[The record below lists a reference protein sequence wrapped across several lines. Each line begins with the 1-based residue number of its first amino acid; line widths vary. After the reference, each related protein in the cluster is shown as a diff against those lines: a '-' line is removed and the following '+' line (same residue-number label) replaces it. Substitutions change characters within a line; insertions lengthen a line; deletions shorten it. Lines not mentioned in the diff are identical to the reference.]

1 MAPASQNLESLA
13 RQAVAFHQQGKLDEA
28 EKLYLQI
35 LEAEPG
41 LFGPLNHLGLIRL
54 QQGRNAEA
62 AEFLAKA
69 LKIMPNDLGALV
81 NCGMALRAVGRPAE
95 ALTLFDEALKIQPN
109 IPEALYNRGVV
120 LNDLQRYEDA
130 IEANDRVLVLRP
142 DFAAA
147 FINRGVALAAVN
159 RLDDALA
166 SYDRALAL
174 QPGNAMALNA
184 RGLALRALRRPPEAL
199 ENFERALAADPGFAD
214 ARYNRA
220 VALLQLQRFA
230 DALADFET
238 VMAARPND
246 AELLNNRGVTLW
258 NLKRPA
264 EALASFDRALAIE
277 PGFAEVWG
285 NRGLALRDLA
295 RFEEALA
302 SYDHLLKLQ
311 PQNPVAWNSR
321 GTVLRDM
328 KRFDEAVESYGR
340 AIEIRPG
347 YAEALNNRGYTL
359 WADKHDYAP
368 ALADL
373 ERALV
378 LDPDHP
384 YARGEILHMKMY
396 GADWAGFDKL
406 KAEIETGIR
415 LGQRVARPFMFQAV
429 SQNPEDLQACSRI
442 WARDLY
448 FEVADVPR
456 HDPALRKD
464 RKKIRIGYVSGEFR
478 EQATAILMA
487 GLYEQHD
494 REKFEVIA
502 LDNTGAASGAMRQ
515 RLEKAFDRMIDISV
529 LSDEA
534 AAARIRAEEIDILVN
549 LNGYFGKPRMG
560 VFARR
565 PAPIQVNYLGFPATL
580 GASYIDYILADGIV
594 IPPGEEKFYDE
605 QVVRLPASYQAND
618 NKGRAIGAAPSRA
631 EAGLPATGFVFANFN
646 NSYKLTPDVF
656 AGWMRIL
663 KASEGSVLWLL
674 EARPPF
680 AENLARQAKAQGVDP
695 ARIVYA
701 PDLPPQQHL
710 ARLGLADLF
719 LDTLPYN
726 AHTTASDALWAGVPL
741 LTLRGT
747 TFPGRVAASL
757 LTAAGMPE
765 LVTETQAD
773 YEALA
778 VTLAGDAKALAAL
791 KVKLAQNR
799 DTCALFDTE
808 TFARHI
814 ESAYARMWQRWLD
827 GERSQGFAVAGEK

>member
-1 MAPASQNLESLA
+1 MEMDLQSLA
-13 RQAVAFHQQGKLDEA
+13 KQAVAFHQQGNLAEA

-35 LEAEPG
+35 LDADPG
-41 LFGPLNHLGLIRL
+41 LFGPLNYLGLIRL

-95 ALTLFDEALKIQPN
+95 ALTLFDVALGIQAN
-109 IPEALYNRGVV
+109 IPEAIYNRGVV
-120 LNDLQRYEDA
+120 LGDLQRFEDA
-130 IEANDRVLVLRP
+130 LDAYDRALVLKP
-142 DFAAA
+142 DFIAAQ
-147 FINRGVALAAVN
+147 INRGMALAAVN
-159 RLDDALA
+159 RFDDALA
-166 SYDRALAL
+166 SYDRVLAA
-174 QPGNAMALNA
+174 QPGNAIVLLA
-184 RGLALRALRRPPEAL
+184 RGLALRAMRRVPEAL
-199 ENFERALAADPGFAD
+199 ENFEHALAADPGFLD

-220 VALLQLQRFA
+220 VALLQLQRFG
-230 DALADFET
+230 DALTDFET
-238 VMAARPND
+238 VMAARPDD
-246 AELLNNRGVTLW
+246 AELLNNRGVALW

-277 PGFAEVWG
+277 PGFVEVWG

-295 RFEEALA
+295 RFEDALA
-302 SYDHLLKLQ
+302 SYDRLLGIL
-311 PQNPVAWNSR
+311 PDNAVAWNSR
-321 GTVLRDM
+321 GNVQRDL
-328 KRFDEAVESYGR
+328 KRFDDAIGSYSR
-340 AIEIRPG
+340 AIKIRPS
-347 YAEALNNRGYTL
+347 YAEALNNRGYTY
-359 WADKHDYAP
+359 WADKREGAP

-373 ERALV
+373 ERVMA

-384 YARGEILHMKMY
+384 YVLGEILHLKMY
-396 GADWAGFDKL
+396 GGDWAEFEKL
-406 KAEIETGIR
+406 KSEIETGIR
-415 LGQRVARPFMFQAV
+415 LGQRAARPFMFQAV
-429 SQNPEDLQACSRI
+429 STSPEDLQACSRI

-448 FEVADVPR
+448 FEVAGTPR
-456 HDPALRKD
+456 HDPASRKD
-464 RKKIRIGYVSGEFR
+464 KAKIRIGYVSGEFR

-487 GLYEQHD
+487 GLYESHD

-502 LDNTGAASGAMRQ
+502 IDNTGTASGAMRE

-560 VFARR
+560 VLARR

-594 IPPGEEKFYDE
+594 IPPGEETFYDE
-605 QVVRLPASYQAND
+605 QVVRLPGSYQAND
-618 NKGRAIGAAPSRA
+618 NKGRALAATPPRV
-631 EAGLPATGFVFANFN
+631 EAGLPAKGFVFANFN

-663 KASEGSVLWLL
+663 KETEDSVLWLL
-674 EARPPF
+674 EAPPPF
-680 AENLARQAKAQGVDP
+680 AENLAAQAKAQGVDP
-695 ARIVYA
+695 ARIIYA

-726 AHTTASDALWAGVPL
+726 AHTTASDALWVGVPL
-741 LTLRGT
+741 LTRRGT

-757 LTAAGMPE
+757 LTAAGLPE
-765 LVTETQAD
+765 LVTETPAA

-778 VTLAGDAKALAAL
+778 IKLAGEPAAHQAL
-791 KVKLAQNR
+791 KDRLAKNR
-799 DTCALFDTE
+799 DTCALFDTAK
-808 TFARHI
+808 FARNI
-814 ESAYARMWQRWLD
+814 EAAYGQMWRRWLD
-827 GERSQGFAVAGEK
+827 GKKAEAFNV

>member
-1 MAPASQNLESLA
+1 MDLHLESLA
-13 RQAVAFHQQGKLDEA
+13 KQAVAFHQQGNLAEA

-41 LFGPLNHLGLIRL
+41 LFGPHNYMGLMRL

-62 AEFLAKA
+62 ATFLAKA

-120 LNDLQRYEDA
+120 LGDLQRYEDA
-130 IEANDRVLVLRP
+130 LGSYDRALVLKP
-142 DFAAA
+142 DLAAA
-147 FINRGVALAAVN
+147 LINRGVALAAVN
-159 RLDDALA
+159 RFDDALA
-166 SYDRALAL
+166 SYDRALAA
-174 QPGNAMALNA
+174 QPGNPVIFTA
-184 RGLALRALRRPPEAL
+184 RGMTLRSLGRLPEAL
-199 ENFERALAADPGFAD
+199 ENFDRALAADPSLVD

-220 VALLQLQRFA
+220 VVLLQLQRLG
-230 DALADFET
+230 DALADFES

-264 EALASFDRALAIE
+264 EALASFDRALAVE
-277 PGFAEVWG
+277 PGFAEVFG

-295 RFEEALA
+295 RFEDALA
-302 SYDHLLKLQ
+302 SYDRLLAMLPK
-311 PQNPVAWNSR
+311 NPVAWNSR

-328 KRFDEAVESYGR
+328 KRFDEAVESYSR
-340 AIEIRPG
+340 AIEIRPS
-347 YAEALNNRGYTL
+347 YAEALNNRGYTH
-359 WADKHDYAP
+359 WADRHDYAP
-368 ALADL
+368 ALTDL
-373 ERALV
+373 ERALA

-384 YARGEILHMKMY
+384 YAAGEILHLKMY
-396 GADWAGFDKL
+396 GADWADFEQR
-406 KAEIETGIR
+406 KAAIESGIR

-429 SQNPEDLQACSRI
+429 SGSPEDLQACSRI

-456 HDPALRKD
+456 HDPAQRRDK
-464 RKKIRIGYVSGEFR
+464 KKIRIGYVSGEFR

-502 LDNTGAASGAMRQ
+502 LDNTGAASGPMRAQ
-515 RLEKAFDRMIDISV
+515 LEKAFDRMIDISV

-580 GASYIDYILADGIV
+580 GASYIDYILADAIV

-605 QVVRLPASYQAND
+605 QVVRLPGSYQAND
-618 NKGRAIGAAPSRA
+618 NKGRAIAAAPSRA
-631 EAGLPATGFVFANFN
+631 EAGLPAKGFVLANFN

-656 AGWMRIL
+656 AGWVRIL
-663 KASEGSVLWLL
+663 KASENSVLWLL

-680 AENLARQAKAQGVDP
+680 AQNLAREAKALGVDP

-747 TFPGRVAASL
+747 AFPGRVAASL
-757 LTAAGMPE
+757 LTAANLPE
-765 LVTETQAD
+765 LVMETPAD

-778 VTLAGDAKALAAL
+778 IKLAADPAAHKAL
-791 KVKLAQNR
+791 KDKLAKNR

-808 TFARHI
+808 KFARNI
-814 ESAYARMWQRWLD
+814 EAAYAQMWQRWLE
-827 GERSQGFAVAGEK
+827 GARPQGFAVDSGK